1 MTTALWCVLIGI
13 VLPYLWTGMAK
24 SLGRY
29 RPRDNHQ
36 PREFLEQL
44 EGPAKRAHWAQ
55 LNSFEAFPA
64 FAAAVLVA
72 QWAHATQVDI
82 NRLAM
87 VWVVARVAYGAFYV
101 ADLALLRSL
110 AWLVGMIC
118 VVGLFIV
125 AA

>member
-13 VLPYLWTGMAK
+13 VLPYLWTGLAK

-29 RPRDNHQ
+29 RPHDNHQ
-36 PREFLEQL
+36 PREFLERL

-82 NRLAM
+82 DRLAM
-87 VWVVARVAYGAFYV
+87 AWVVARLAYGAFYV
-101 ADLALLRSL
+101 ADLAVLRSL
-110 AWLVGMIC
+110 AWLGGMIC
-118 VVGLFIV
+118 VIGLFVI

>member
-1 MTTALWCVLIGI
+1 MTTALWCILIGI
-13 VLPYLWTGMAK
+13 VLPYLWTGVAK

-44 EGPAKRAHWAQ
+44 QGPAKRAHWAQ

-72 QWAHATQVDI
+72 QFTHAPQQAIDQ
-82 NRLAM
+82 LAM
-87 VWVVARVAYGAFYV
+87 AWVVARLGYGAFYV
-101 ADLALLRSL
+101 ADLAVLRSL
-110 AWLVGMIC
+110 AWLAGMIC
-118 VVGLFIV
+118 VVGLFV
-125 AA
+125 TAA